1 MPTISL
7 ILTYDIRPLSDERDW
22 PRVAAEY
29 CHEPRFWAGAL
40 GACSRAADAI
50 VVRMNGRPP
59 ERMVR
64 MWERYVQKKR
74 KNRPT
79 AAVAAAEGAG
89 GLFSG
94 QVDGE
99 DDDECA

>member
-1 MPTISL
+1 M
-7 ILTYDIRPLSDERDW
+7 
-22 PRVAAEY
+22 AAEY

-40 GACSRAADAI
+40 GACSSNAADAI

-64 MWERYVQKKR
+64 MWERQMQKRR

-79 AAVAAAEGAG
+79 AAAATAEGVG
-89 GLFSG
+89 GSFSG